1 MRAIPSPRLG
11 QRSGMTPE
19 LLASYSRGMSRN
31 SRSFRHFLLRGVAI
45 AVALLLLL
53 VALLTLVWFYALPE
67 GIFE

>member
-1 MRAIPSPRLG
+1 
-11 QRSGMTPE
+11 
-19 LLASYSRGMSRN
+19 MSRN

-67 GIFE
+67 GTFE